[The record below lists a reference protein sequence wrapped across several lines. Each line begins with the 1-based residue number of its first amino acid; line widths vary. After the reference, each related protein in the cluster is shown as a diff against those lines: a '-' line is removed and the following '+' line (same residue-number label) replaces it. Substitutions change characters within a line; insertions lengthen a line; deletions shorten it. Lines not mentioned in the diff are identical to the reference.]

1 MAKES
6 CLDFWRARGRF
17 LIFVAVVATIHASRH
32 RMFRRLASLILILS
46 VLSFS
51 ACQKTFTT
59 IDQGQPSM
67 NSISIGY
74 AEAPST
80 YSPLSYEAKNRKF
93 FANIYE
99 PLVTFDGTFNTD
111 SALAVSWGRLDD
123 TTWDFHLRQNVYF
136 HDGKTFTAADAVYS
150 IDLARGDTSELH
162 PLLSTIS
169 SVEQTAEDRITIKTT
184 APDPLLLNRLTYV
197 YMVPNG
203 TTDFALPI
211 GTGPY
216 RVHDFVQ
223 DDLVLERFNDYW
235 GPLAYFP
242 EVHLK
247 TVADPAERVKE
258 LENNEVQVLA
268 NVPPQSAEELKSQG
282 LKVEDFPSLEES
294 YLILN
299 QARIFKDSN
308 LRAAVNAALATDYA
322 DSLGGGYLMPTSQFA
337 ATGIEGYSKTA
348 LQREQNLD
356 VAKAFRATVDGPVA
370 VTLDIPQ
377 GVESLGEAI
386 ASDLA
391 AIDILVTVNV
401 LSPADLQGKIE
412 AGSSDFYFFGWKYDL
427 ADNEDFFEAVAH
439 SKVGDYGQFN
449 GTGYADATLDSLI
462 EEAARELVL
471 TERRQLI
478 EQIEDQLMADKIIVP
493 LFESKTLYAFHAPLI
508 WNSRLDGQLWAT
520 DLSENVV
527 K

>member
-1 MAKES
+1 
-6 CLDFWRARGRF
+6 
-17 LIFVAVVATIHASRH
+17 
-32 RMFRRLASLILILS
+32 
-46 VLSFS
+46 
-51 ACQKTFTT
+51 
-59 IDQGQPSM
+59 M

-136 HDGKTFTAADAVYS
+136 HDGKTFSAADTVYS
-150 IDLARGDTSELH
+150 INLARGATSELH

-169 SVEQTAEDRITIKTT
+169 SVEQTADDRITIKTT

-203 TTDFALPI
+203 TTDFVLPI

-216 RVHDFVQ
+216 RVHEFAQ

-247 TVADPAERVKE
+247 TVADPVERVKD
-258 LENNEVQVLA
+258 LENNSLQALA
-268 NVPPQSAEELKSQG
+268 NVPPQSAEELKAQG
-282 LKVEDFPSLEES
+282 LTMTEFPSLEVT
-294 YLILN
+294 YLVLN
-299 QARIFKDSN
+299 QDHVFKDPN
-308 LRAAVNAALATDYA
+308 LRAAVNVALATDYA
-322 DSLGGGYLMPTSQFA
+322 DRLGGGYLMGTSQFA

-348 LQREQNLD
+348 PQREQNLTI
-356 VAKAFRATVDGPVA
+356 AKDFRSKVEGPVA
-370 VTLDIPQ
+370 VILDIPQ

-386 ASDLA
+386 AFDLA
-391 AIDILVTVNV
+391 AIDIQVTVNV
-401 LSPADLQGKIE
+401 LSPADLQSKIVE
-412 AGSSDFYFFGWKYDL
+412 DSSDFYFFGWKYDL

-449 GTGYADATLDSLI
+449 GAGYADATLDSLI
-462 EEAARELVL
+462 EKASRELVL
-471 TERRQLI
+471 TERRLLI
-478 EQIEDQLMADKIIVP
+478 TQIEDQLLEDKVIVP
-493 LFESKTLYAFHAPLI
+493 LFESKTLYAFHAPLL